1 MIKNHY
7 LKLCCWAF
15 MSLLLF
21 SSCEKSELDEI
32 PDSELP
38 SNAYLD
44 MARVWY
50 ENNSALAEKKKFDM
64 ELSELTV
71 DWARYEFNVN
81 STGDT
86 VIAIPITSKNDTFY
100 REISLVMNEE
110 GVPFGIIKE
119 YLGNPFIEN
128 TIIHIYTGRGM
139 LLETALYDHQTGTM
153 RYIIDMPQKKKGL
166 LARAWNKI
174 ACNGCSGN
182 MNDGFEIEEVVV
194 TGYQNNYNYDFSWL
208 NNYNYNYY
216 YTDNYNYP
224 EIPSSPG
231 GGGGGGGSSSNQ
243 NKGLKDDKLSN
254 EDKKKLKETIEDAKK
269 QNCAYKT
276 LLEVM
281 EKNGSISFVVD
292 ANRNVGGG
300 GGTYFVNTKEIV
312 YAGSFAL
319 GHVGLLTHEA
329 FHAYQHQVVYGSG
342 FGNYSMGK
350 AGNINME
357 FEQIVF
363 QDIAVRASG
372 STYGVGEMFRQDTK
386 AGFESAKEGYL
397 EWIDA
402 LTNNGTT
409 YPNLQSYPNFDA
421 EFSKHL
427 NNFKQYGHPGY
438 ANTSEILNNLK
449 PNALKKLF
457 DGTLNCNN

>member
-1 MIKNHY
+1 MMIKNHY

-50 ENNSALAEKKKFDM
+50 ENNSALAKKKKFDM

-128 TIIHIYTGRGM
+128 KIIHIYTGRGM

-231 GGGGGGGSSSNQ
+231 GGGGGGGSS
-243 NKGLKDDKLSN
+243 NKPTTQQLKNKIKDKPFALYHDLDCNIVKKWLATATHQVQQAQIDKLSQ
-254 EDKKKLKETIEDAKK
+254 I
-269 QNCAYKT
+269 
-276 LLEVM
+276 
-281 EKNGSISFVVD
+281 SINPGITPF
-292 ANRNVGGG
+292 
-300 GGTYFVNTKEIV
+300 
-312 YAGSFAL
+312 
-319 GHVGLLTHEA
+319 THE
-329 FHAYQHQVVYGSG
+329 G
-342 FGNYSMGK
+342 
-350 AGNINME
+350 
-357 FEQIVF
+357 
-363 QDIAVRASG
+363 
-372 STYGVGEMFRQDTK
+372 
-386 AGFESAKEGYL
+386 
-397 EWIDA
+397 
-402 LTNNGTT
+402 
-409 YPNLQSYPNFDA
+409 
-421 EFSKHL
+421 
-427 NNFKQYGHPGY
+427 
-438 ANTSEILNNLK
+438 
-449 PNALKKLF
+449 
-457 DGTLNCNN
+457 